1 MSINHYV
8 ALLDCLPLAKKK
20 CGLEAPIGKK
30 EHDVPRIINLALTC
44 RANVRR
50 LQFEICE
57 QCDEL

>member
-1 MSINHYV
+1 V